1 MQTGITK
8 FNEIIYS
15 IWRSCC
21 VSMIFLFL
29 FYYVFFLA
37 IMLWYQNDFIMSHKP
52 YTKVGGR
59 GGGSSIIPL
68 LLFFIICTKSI
79 HRNATC
85 TLCRKKNEFKQS
97 CIKYIVLIFKWHSFI
112 SFVFK
117 MGIDSDSSMDSFTI
131 FGHVYRLC
139 DRYSPIYHAYTFNV
153 RSKSR
158 HVNSVYI
165 TSKHHQ
171 WKQYLTKVMLKKTK
185 NKCGCLCISYSSK
198 SWLPNSISLLD
209 PIVNACI
216 NALYFMFQQLCKG
229 GQILISFIKL
239 LPKNSRNDTFPKVF
253 ILI

>member
-52 YTKVGGR
+52 YTKVGRR

-68 LLFFIICTKSI
+68 LLFFIICSKSI
-79 HRNATC
+79 HRNATY

-171 WKQYLTKVMLKKTK
+171 WKQYLTKVMLKK
-185 NKCGCLCISYSSK
+185 NKK
-198 SWLPNSISLLD
+198 QMWLL
-209 PIVNACI
+209 V
-216 NALYFMFQQLCKG
+216 YFL
-229 GQILISFIKL
+229 FI
-239 LPKNSRNDTFPKVF
+239 
-253 ILI
+253 

>member
-1 MQTGITK
+1 
-8 FNEIIYS
+8 
-15 IWRSCC
+15 
-21 VSMIFLFL
+21 
-29 FYYVFFLA
+29 
-37 IMLWYQNDFIMSHKP
+37 MSHKP

-59 GGGSSIIPL
+59 EGGSSIIPL

-171 WKQYLTKVMLKKTK
+171 WKQYLTKVMLKK
-185 NKCGCLCISYSSK
+185 NKK
-198 SWLPNSISLLD
+198 QMWLL
-209 PIVNACI
+209 V
-216 NALYFMFQQLCKG
+216 YFL
-229 GQILISFIKL
+229 FI
-239 LPKNSRNDTFPKVF
+239 
-253 ILI
+253 